1 MLYCVQIPI
10 SEESNEMEQ
19 SWEMSPSELLVN
31 MGTGSLEEFYP
42 SVAIATLM
50 RIVHDPTLSQHHTE
64 VVQAVAYIFMALG
77 IKSVPYIPQVKD
89 AYFKIDTVHE
99 SISLDRK
106 RESLIQ
112 YVYVTSIYKSLTKFF
127 TSTQVIPSMINV
139 IRTSD
144 PRFHDNLFRQIG
156 ILIGIVRQHIRNY
169 LGDIFT
175 LIRDFWRVDSPLQPT
190 LIALVENISDA
201 LGSEFKVYLPG
212 LLPQMLRVLS
222 FDSSQGHSVTRI
234 LLVALKKFGGALS
247 DYMHL
252 LLPKIVIFFD
262 SASAPLLVRRAA
274 LECVDHLADS
284 LDFSEYASLLVH
296 PLVRCVD
303 QTPELRAQAMETLAA
318 VVAQLGKKYAI
329 FIPMVQKV
337 LIQHKV
343 THQRYDILCA
353 RITEGGP
360 MLEFDGQAYMS
371 RHSRSRK
378 RPGALGGGGGSDP
391 SAQPP
396 PPPAAGEQS
405 SARRLPH
412 SANISHLQEAWAVSR
427 RVSKD
432 DWLDWY
438 GRLCSELLKASPSP
452 ALRACW
458 TVAQRHAQLA
468 KDLFNAS
475 FVSCWTELDAPQ
487 QDELIRSLEQA
498 LLVDDLPEI
507 SQTVLNLAEFM
518 EHCDKGPLPIDP
530 VLLGEQA
537 IRCRA
542 YAKVSESLR
551 T

>member
-1 MLYCVQIPI
+1 
-10 SEESNEMEQ
+10 
-19 SWEMSPSELLVN
+19 
-31 MGTGSLEEFYP
+31 
-42 SVAIATLM
+42 
-50 RIVHDPTLSQHHTE
+50 
-64 VVQAVAYIFMALG
+64 
-77 IKSVPYIPQVKD
+77 
-89 AYFKIDTVHE
+89 
-99 SISLDRK
+99 
-106 RESLIQ
+106 
-112 YVYVTSIYKSLTKFF
+112 
-127 TSTQVIPSMINV
+127 MINV

-144 PRFHDNLFRQIG
+144 PRFHDNLFRQMG
-156 ILIGIVRQHIRNY
+156 ILIGIVRQHIRKY
-169 LGDIFT
+169 LGDIFA
-175 LIRDFWRVDSPLQPT
+175 LIKDFWQVDSPLQPT
-190 LIALVENISDA
+190 IISLVENISDA
-201 LGSEFKVYLPG
+201 LGSEFKIYLPS
-212 LLPQMLRVLS
+212 LIPQMLRVLS
-222 FDSSQGHSVTRI
+222 YDSSSGHQVTRI
-234 LLVALKKFGGALS
+234 LLAALKKFGSALS

-262 SASAPLLVRRAA
+262 SPTAPMIVRRAA

-296 PLVRCVD
+296 PLVRCID
-303 QTPELRAQAMETLAA
+303 QTPDLRAYAMETLASI
-318 VVAQLGKKYAI
+318 VAQLGKKYAI

-337 LIQHKV
+337 LIQHKIN
-343 THQRYDILCA
+343 HQRYDILCA

-360 MLEFDGQAYMS
+360 MLDFDGQAYLS
-371 RHSRSRK
+371 RHSRSRR
-378 RPGALGGGGGSDP
+378 RPGAAGGGGGGGGGGDQ
-391 SAQPP
+391 AGAPP
-396 PPPAAGEQS
+396 PPSDQQLS

-475 FVSCWTELDAPQ
+475 FVSCWTELDAVQ

-542 YAKVSESLR
+542 YAKVCAKVLFCSTPR
-551 T
+551 N